1 MNYSVYSFKRFNNS
15 LASYGAQG
23 TRKGKSVT
31 STKGSA
37 KQARKV
43 TTPLVTV
50 V

>member
-1 MNYSVYSFKRFNNS
+1 MLIISLRFT
-15 LASYGAQG
+15 GRKAQG

-31 STKGSA
+31 STEASA
-37 KQARKV
+37 KQGRKV